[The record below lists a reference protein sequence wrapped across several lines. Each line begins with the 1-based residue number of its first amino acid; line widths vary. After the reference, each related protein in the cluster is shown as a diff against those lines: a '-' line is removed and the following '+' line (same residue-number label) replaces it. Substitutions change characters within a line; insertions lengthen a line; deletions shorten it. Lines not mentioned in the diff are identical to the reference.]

1 MALQPNFNRGSSVVR
16 SAPAVD
22 EGLRQYMLGIYT
34 YMSLGVL
41 LTALVAYFVG
51 TNNYLIY
58 SVFFSSKVLMWV
70 VMLAPV
76 GIALALSMGIA
87 KMKASTA
94 QFLFWVY
101 AALMGLSLSVIFLV
115 YAHASIAK
123 VFFIT
128 AAMFGGMSLYGYT
141 TKKNLAGLGSFLIMG
156 VWGLLLALVVNIFL
170 RSSGLDFLI
179 SIGGVLIFT
188 GLTAYDTQ
196 IAKAAYSETDGF
208 EMTKKKS
215 IISALNLYLDFINI
229 FIYMLR
235 FLGNSRN

>member
-1 MALQPNFNRGSSVVR
+1 MALQPNFNRGSVVR

-41 LTALVAYFVG
+41 LTGLVAYFVG
-51 TNNYLIY
+51 TNNYLLY
-58 SVFFSSKVLMWV
+58 SIFSSKALTWV
-70 VMLAPV
+70 VLLAPV
-76 GIALALSMGIA
+76 GVALAIGFRLE

-94 QFLFWVY
+94 QLLFWVY
-101 AALMGLSLSVIFLV
+101 AALMGLSLSAIFAV
-115 YAHASIAK
+115 YTQASIAK
-123 VFFIT
+123 VFFVT

-156 VWGLLLALVVNIFL
+156 VWGLLVALVVNIFL

-196 IAKAAYSETDGF
+196 IAKAAYSEADGL